1 MCTIEDKVKLFNELS
16 EHLSGLNVEWH
27 LCGGFAIDAYLR
39 KITRKHKDVDITVS
53 FENMKECIQYL
64 KSKGWEIDAPIGN
77 QRLVPVEFALQNSE
91 LYFDNIWCYKKD
103 ANFIETEKTDGVF
116 KYTRFIDR
124 EQTELDFIEVL
135 FNKIENGVFYYKRNY
150 AITREVH
157 KAFIKKGGISI
168 LAPEIVL
175 LYKSR
180 NSENSDYQHDYDMV
194 INTLDKE
201 RYDWFI
207 NAMKIAYP
215 KGHKWIN

>member
-1 MCTIEDKVKLFNELS
+1 MCTMEDKMKLLNELS

-27 LCGGFAIDAYLR
+27 LCGGFAIDAYLGN
-39 KITRKHKDVDITVS
+39 ITRKHKDVDITVS
-53 FENMKECIQYL
+53 FDNMKECIRYL
-64 KSKGWEIDAPIGN
+64 KSKGWEIDAPVGN

-91 LYFDNIWCYKKD
+91 LYFDNIWCYKKG
-103 ANFIETEKTDGVF
+103 ANFIKTEKTDGVF
-116 KYTRFIDR
+116 KYVKYIDR

-135 FNKIENGVFYYKRNY
+135 FNKIENGVFYYRKNY
-150 AITREVH
+150 AIIREVH
-157 KAFIKKGGISI
+157 KAFIKKGGLSI

-180 NSENSDYQHDYDMV
+180 NSENSDYQHDYDLV

-201 RYDWFI
+201 RYDWFM

-215 KGHKWIN
+215 EGHKWIK